1 MVVRVRPPF
10 GVLII
15 QLNNYLILHEI
26 TFGTT
31 FGMGIE

>member
-10 GVLII
+10 GVPII